1 MSIFAPEPNKTRVLV
16 VDDST
21 SYRRL
26 LMRHLQAWGGYEI
39 LEAADGDEA
48 MAMILEHGIGIV
60 ISDWEMPGMSG
71 PDLCLA
77 VRDAG
82 LDHYVYFIL
91 VSSRAETDDFM
102 MGMES
107 GADDFLSKP
116 IDQQELRFRLRVAR
130 RILDLEAKLEERNR
144 RLASVNRVVEQD
156 LRAAA
161 QMQMA
166 LLPRPDTRIDAVECR
181 WIYQPSMYVSGDM
194 HNFFMLD
201 RTRLA
206 FYMIDVAGHGI
217 KPAMVSVTLSRLLAP
232 DSRLVREDQG
242 ERTGLPRSPSSVLSE
257 LNRTFKMSDDSSTY
271 FTMVY
276 GVLDISNGR
285 GLLARAG
292 HPHPLVVNARQALV
306 QGIEEGGV
314 PIGLMD
320 DPVYQDAAFSL
331 SAGDMLVLY
340 TDGITECEN
349 PTGAPYGE
357 DRLLG
362 VIRDSLRHPL
372 DHVVKEIRGRLENW
386 RGQSRQAFDDDVS
399 LLIFRYQPAF
409 VPTADSPRTP
419 EKQREEK
426 HPWNISADDPKA
438 ASNA

>member
-1 MSIFAPEPNKTRVLV
+1 MSIFAPEVSKTRVLV

-48 MAMILEHGIGIV
+48 MAMILEHGVGIV

-91 VSSRAETDDFM
+91 VSSRNETDDFM

-107 GADDFLSKP
+107 GADDFLGKP

-144 RLASVNRVVEQD
+144 RLASVNRMVEQD

-166 LLPRPDTRIDAVECR
+166 LLPRPDVRIEPVECR
-181 WIYQPSMYVSGDM
+181 WIYQPSMFVSGDM

-232 DSRLVREDQG
+232 DSRLVREDRGARSGQ
-242 ERTGLPRSPSSVLSE
+242 PRPPSDVLTE

-276 GVLDISNGR
+276 GVLDTSTGH
-285 GLLARAG
+285 GVLARAG
-292 HPHPLVVNARQALV
+292 HPHPLVANAREGVVHAV
-306 QGIEEGGV
+306 DEGGV

-320 DPVYQDAAFSL
+320 DPVYQDAAFIL
-331 SAGDMLVLY
+331 SPGDVLVLY

-349 PTGAPYGE
+349 PAGAHYGE
-357 DRLLG
+357 ERLRD
-362 VIRDSLRHPL
+362 VILDCLRRPL
-372 DHVVKEIRGRLENW
+372 DHVIKEIRGRLESW
-386 RGQSRQAFDDDVS
+386 RGPTRQAFDDDIS
-399 LLIFRYQPAF
+399 LLAFRYQPVFGASGA
-409 VPTADSPRTP
+409 PLP
-419 EKQREEK
+419 EKYKEEQ
-426 HPWNISADDPKA
+426 
-438 ASNA
+438 